1 MSARPVAAGLTPAWS
16 SSDAD
21 VYAGDCLD
29 VLRALP
35 DASVDSVVTDPPY
48 GLSNTTPGLVVDTL
62 TRWVTGDREYVPD
75 LAGFVGCRWDAFVP
89 PPAVWDEC
97 LRVLKPG
104 GHLLAFAGS
113 RTADL
118 MSLSIRLA
126 GFEIRD
132 SIAWLYG
139 SGFPKSRDASEA
151 MAAFLAG
158 DPGELSG
165 AVRASPFIYAVTS
178 YLRAARDAA
187 GWTNRRIDGLFGT
200 NGMAGHWTSSGS
212 QPSCPSLAQWARL
225 KTELAPHLG
234 DDVDHLVDML
244 AATERPAD
252 WGSGDGKAH
261 RFLSTLK
268 KNPDATPAGGWGT
281 ALKPA
286 FEPMVVARK
295 PLAGTVATN
304 VLQYGT
310 GALNIDACRTSERVG
325 QKRPDGSTS
334 KSATIYGKYDDTS
347 TPPHDAGRWPTNVIL
362 DDHIAAELD
371 RQAPDTEGAAPAS
384 GPSLTGPT
392 AATAAYGARG
402 GASRFFPVF
411 RWEAKAPSS
420 QRPRLPD
427 GTVHPTVKP
436 LDLMRWLVRL
446 VTPPGGV
453 ILEPFAGSGT
463 TVEAAL
469 VEGFECIGIERD
481 PDYLRLIEHR
491 LSRPLQPV
499 LGIDLGDASCG
510 GQADVSDQARVW
522 PGEAPTT
529 YSGRTR

>member
-16 SSDAD
+16 SSDAN

-62 TRWVTGDREYVPD
+62 TRWVTGDREHVPD
-75 LAGFVGCRWDAFVP
+75 VAGFMGRRWDAFVP

-118 MSLSIRLA
+118 MTLSIRLA

-139 SGFPKSRDASEA
+139 NGVPKSLDASEA
-151 MAAFLAG
+151 MAAF
-158 DPGELSG
+158 
-165 AVRASPFIYAVTS
+165 
-178 YLRAARDAA
+178 
-187 GWTNRRIDGLFGT
+187 
-200 NGMAGHWTSSGS
+200 
-212 QPSCPSLAQWARL
+212 
-225 KTELAPHLG
+225 
-234 DDVDHLVDML
+234 LVDML

-261 RFLSTLK
+261 PFLSTLK
-268 KNPDATPAGGWGT
+268 KNTDGTPKKNPDGTPVGGWGT

-286 FEPMVVARK
+286 FEPVVVARK
-295 PLAGTVATN
+295 PLAGTVAAT
-304 VLQYGT
+304 VLKYGT
-310 GALNIDACRTSERVG
+310 GALNIDACRVPTSAAERERMAASAESFFKMSERVG
-325 QKRPDGSTS
+325 QKRPDGSTR
-334 KSATIYGKYDDTS
+334 KYATVYGKFGNFQTP
-347 TPPHDAGRWPTNVIL
+347 TPPHEAGRWPTNVVL
-362 DDHIAAELD
+362 DGHTATELD
-371 RQAPDTEGAAPAS
+371 RQAPDTGGAAPAS
-384 GPSLTGPT
+384 YGARGGLDGAP
-392 AATAAYGARG
+392 AFYGARG

-436 LDLMRWLVRL
+436 LDLMRWLIRL

-453 ILEPFAGSGT
+453 VLEPFAGSGT

-481 PDYLRLIEHR
+481 PDYLPLIAAR
-491 LSRPLQPV
+491 LSKPLQPV
-499 LGIDLGDASCG
+499 LGFGIGDAS
-510 GQADVSDQARVW
+510 
-522 PGEAPTT
+522 
-529 YSGRTR
+529 